1 MKKTL
6 LVMMTFLPEFR
17 AKLEA
22 QAPGLD
28 IVYCEKQP
36 PSEEALKRASYIWGN
51 PNEEQL
57 SLCERLEWLQLQTA
71 GHDQYMQPGVLP
83 KGALLCNCSGAYGL
97 AISEFLLAHT
107 LVLMRKLHL
116 YRDHQHERSWSHLG
130 RIGIVARS
138 SALVVGI
145 GDIGARYAQ
154 KMHALGARVFGI
166 RRQVDKKPDYLEA
179 LYRMDQ
185 IDDILPQCDIV
196 ALCLP
201 NHPDTER
208 LFSRERIA
216 KMKQGAFLLNVGRG
230 SAVDTEAL
238 CDALESGALAGAGL
252 DVVEPEPLPKSHRL
266 WNIKTAMITP
276 HCAGGDEFGEIYPS
290 IIEVWFENLLHLQA
304 GEPLL
309 NRVDTETGYR
319 V

>member
-1 MKKTL
+1 
-6 LVMMTFLPEFR
+6 
-17 AKLEA
+17 
-22 QAPGLD
+22 
-28 IVYCEKQP
+28 
-36 PSEEALKRASYIWGN
+36 
-51 PNEEQL
+51 
-57 SLCERLEWLQLQTA
+57 
-71 GHDQYMQPGVLP
+71 
-83 KGALLCNCSGAYGL
+83 
-97 AISEFLLAHT
+97 
-107 LVLMRKLHL
+107 
-116 YRDHQHERSWSHLG
+116 
-130 RIGIVARS
+130 
-138 SALVVGI
+138 
-145 GDIGARYAQ
+145 
-154 KMHALGARVFGI
+154 MHALGARVFGI
-166 RRQVDKKPDYLEA
+166 RRHVDEKPDYLEA

-201 NHPDTER
+201 NHPDTEG

-252 DVVEPEPLPKSHRL
+252 DVVEPEPLPKNHRL

-276 HCAGGDEFGEIYPS
+276 HCAGGDKFGEIYPS
-290 IIEVWFENLLHLQA
+290 IIEVLCENLRRLQA